1 MSSCEGEIVGVIVLW
16 CHVAIDCEGE
26 IAALMVLVAMLCS
39 ICVAL
44 CDVGVGSG
52 KLVDDTVGWLG
63 KGVVL

>member
-1 MSSCEGEIVGVIVLW
+1 MSSCDGEVVGLMVLW

-39 ICVAL
+39 TGVGL

-52 KLVDDTVGWLG
+52 KR
-63 KGVVL
+63 